1 MLEDASCLPIAFPC
15 PLRVSK
21 TKLNY
26 SQSYLIKSIQVII
39 YIFLLEV
46 LRGLILTSYGGRLI
60 DCVLALQFL
69 GFFLYFFDRP
79 APCTVLVILAKSLP
93 ILIGNTAVFLV
104 WSCLVPI
111 EFLLI
116 PRPYVV
122 RTLARTLIWAFPR
135 SFAILAPILICLTP
149 QDSALTH
156 HAWLVT

>member
-1 MLEDASCLPIAFPC
+1 MWGDVSFLPIAFPC
-15 PLRVSK
+15 PLSVSK
-21 TKLNY
+21 TKLND

-46 LRGLILTSYGGRLI
+46 LRGLILTSYWGCLI

-79 APCTVLVILAKSLP
+79 SPWTLLIFLAESLP

-104 WSCLVPI
+104 WSCLVPV

-116 PRPYVV
+116 SRPYVV
-122 RTLARTLIWAFPR
+122 RILARTLSRAFPC
-135 SFAILAPILICLTP
+135 SIATLAPILICLTP
-149 QDSALTH
+149 QDSALTN
-156 HAWLVT
+156 HA